1 MRMLRNPLKN
11 ISIGEKLGLLSGV
24 LLLAV
29 FVVWL
34 AGYQGIQITNSSLE
48 NAYVSLAAV
57 RKDML
62 ADTMHERIRGLPFRA
77 LAIAEL
83 QDANEAQALM
93 TQLQQFSE
101 QLDSSLDEIEA
112 LPVRQEIQEV
122 LSALHPAVREYV
134 TRAKDITLL
143 ALRGQ
148 RQQALRAIPDF
159 IATSQKLERGLNQL
173 KVLIEADAEQTRV
186 WGITAATMAR
196 QAMIGILLL
205 AMLFASTLGW
215 SVTRV
220 IITPLAEMS
229 TVASH
234 LAQGNINQQVLYQSR
249 DEIGVLATAFR
260 DLIAYIRNLADSAT
274 RISQG
279 DLQVQVAPYSEQD
292 VLSRSFVEMIK
303 DLRDMNSRM
312 QQGACTLASSIDQIM
327 VIIQQMAA
335 STTETATSVSEM
347 ATTVEEVK
355 QTAYVANQNAKQ
367 VADNSQRT
375 VQVSQSGQQAVEEAL
390 IGMQHVRDHI
400 GSITRSVVKLEEQSQ
415 TIGQI
420 ITTVNDLAEQSNLLA
435 INAAIEAAKAGE
447 AGKGFAVVAQ
457 EVKRLADQSKRA
469 TAQVRA
475 ILSDIQK
482 ATQVAVRVTEQGT
495 QSAELGATQAIQAG
509 ESIRTLSKNITEAAQ
524 SVAKIAASSHQQLIG
539 MDQVATAMDSIKLAS
554 TQNADGMTQMEKAIR
569 DVHAVG
575 QTLKELV
582 EQYKLT
588 TPPNGHRPSSLV

>member
-1 MRMLRNPLKN
+1 MLRNPLKN
-11 ISIGEKLGLLSGV
+11 ISVGEKLGLLSGF
-24 LLLAV
+24 LLFAV
-29 FVVWL
+29 FAVWMTGHRGVQHMNTYLDAIQVNMMVVRQS
-34 AGYQGIQITNSSLE
+34 A
-48 NAYVSLAAV
+48 
-57 RKDML
+57 L
-62 ADTMHERIRGLPFRA
+62 ADMMHKGILGLPYRA
-77 LAIAEL
+77 LIAVETKNTHEE
-83 QDANEAQALM
+83 QTVR
-93 TQLQQFSE
+93 TQLQEFTE
-101 QLDSSLDEIEA
+101 KFHLHFDEVEA
-112 LPVRQEIQEV
+112 LPLQPDLREA
-122 LSALHPAVREYV
+122 LSAVRPDIKEYL
-134 TRAKDITLL
+134 AKADEVVRF
-143 ALRGQ
+143 ALNGQ
-148 RQQALRAIPDF
+148 RQQALAGIPQF
-159 IATSQKLERGLNQL
+159 FSTFEKLETSLGRLGGIIEEEAERTKTQGAT
-173 KVLIEADAEQTRV
+173 VLTS
-186 WGITAATMAR
+186 AR
-196 QAMIGILLL
+196 LTSIVTFLL
-205 AMLFASTLGW
+205 AMLFASLLSW
-215 SVTRV
+215 NISRV
-220 IITPLAEMS
+220 ITTPLVEMA
-229 TVASH
+229 TVASQ
-234 LAQGNINQQVLYQSR
+234 LAKGNINQQILHQSR
-249 DEIGVLATAFR
+249 DELGVLATAFR

-303 DLRDMNSRM
+303 NLCDMNSRM

-335 STTETATSVSEM
+335 STAETATSVSEM

-375 VQVSQSGQQAVEEAL
+375 VQVSQSGEQAVEEAL
-390 IGMQHVRDHI
+390 IGMHHVRDRME
-400 GSITRSVVKLEEQSQ
+400 SITRSVVKLEEQSQ

-495 QSAELGATQAIQAG
+495 HSAERGATQAIQAG

-524 SVAKIAASSHQQLIG
+524 SVTKIAASSHQQLIG

-554 TQNADGMTQMEKAIR
+554 TQNAEGMAQMEKTIR

-588 TPPNGHRPSSLV
+588 TPPNGHRPSSIV

>member
-1 MRMLRNPLKN
+1 MLRNPLKN
-11 ISIGEKLGLLSGV
+11 ISVGEKLGLLSGV

-101 QLDSSLDEIEA
+101 QLDSSLDEIEV
-112 LPVRQEIQEV
+112 LPVHQEIREI
-122 LSALHPAVREYV
+122 LSALQPAVREYV
-134 TRAKDITLL
+134 TRAKDIMLL
-143 ALRGQ
+143 ALQGQ
-148 RQQALRAIPDF
+148 RQQALQAIPDF

-205 AMLFASTLGW
+205 AMLFASTLSW

-234 LAQGNINQQVLYQSR
+234 LAQGNINQQILHHSR

-260 DLIAYIRNLADSAT
+260 DLIAYIRNLAEAAT
-274 RISQG
+274 HISQG
-279 DLQVQVAPYSEQD
+279 NLHVQVLPRSEHD
-292 VLSRSFVEMIK
+292 VLSLSFVEMIK

-312 QQGACTLASSIDQIM
+312 QQGARTLASSIDQIM
-327 VIIQQMAA
+327 VIMQQVAA
-335 STTETATSVSEM
+335 STVETATSVSET
-347 ATTVEEVK
+347 ATAVEEVK
-355 QTAYVANQNAKQ
+355 QTVYVANQNAQQ
-367 VADNSQRT
+367 VAENSQQT
-375 VQVSQSGQQAVEEAL
+375 VQVSQAGEQAVEEAL
-390 IGMQHVRDHI
+390 IGMQRVRTQME
-400 GSITRSVVKLEEQSQ
+400 SIAQSVVKLGEQSQ
-415 TIGQI
+415 TIRNI
-420 ITTVNDLAEQSNLLA
+420 ITTVNDLAERSNLLA
-435 INAAIEAAKAGE
+435 INAAIEAAKAGQ
-447 AGKGFAVVAQ
+447 AGKGFSVVAQ
-457 EVKRLADQSKRA
+457 EVKSLADQSKRA
-469 TAQVRA
+469 TAQVHTM
-475 ILSDIQK
+475 LSDIQK
-482 ATQVAVRVTEQGT
+482 AAQVAIFVTEQGT

-509 ESIRTLSKNITEAAQ
+509 EAIRALSKNISEAAR
-524 SVAKIAASSHQQLIG
+524 SVTKIAASSHQQLIG
-539 MDQVATAMDSIKLAS
+539 MDQVATAMNSIKLAS
-554 TQNADGMTQMEKAIR
+554 TQNAGGMKQIEKTIR
-569 DVHAVG
+569 DIHLVG

-582 EQYKLT
+582 EQYNLT
-588 TPPNGHRPSSLV
+588 TPPNGHRPSSIV

>member
-1 MRMLRNPLKN
+1 MLRNPLKN

-34 AGYQGIQITNSSLE
+34 AGYQGIQLTNSSLE

-62 ADTMHERIRGLPFRA
+62 ADTMHERILGLPFRA
-77 LAIAEL
+77 LAIVEL
-83 QDANEAQALM
+83 QDANEAQILM
-93 TQLQQFSE
+93 TQVQQFSE

-112 LPVRQEIQEV
+112 FPVRQEIREV
-122 LSALHPAVREYV
+122 LSALQPAVREYV

-143 ALRGQ
+143 ALHGQ
-148 RQQALRAIPDF
+148 RQPALRAIPDF

-173 KVLIEADAEQTRV
+173 KVLIEADAEQTRT

-205 AMLFASTLGW
+205 AMLFASILSWG
-215 SVTRV
+215 VTRV

-229 TVASH
+229 TVASQ
-234 LAQGNINQQVLYQSR
+234 LAQGNINQQVLHQSH

-260 DLIAYIRNLADSAT
+260 DLIAYIRNLAEAAT

-279 DLQVQVAPYSEQD
+279 DLQVQISPYSEQD
-292 VLSRSFVEMIK
+292 VLSLSFAEMVN
-303 DLRDMNSRM
+303 DLRNMSSRM
-312 QQGACTLASSIDQIM
+312 QQGARTLASSIDQIL
-327 VIIQQMAA
+327 VIMQQVAA
-335 STTETATSVSEM
+335 STTETATSVSET

-355 QTAYVANQNAKQ
+355 QTVFVASQNAQQ

-375 VQVSQSGQQAVEEAL
+375 VQISQAGEQAVEEAL
-390 IGMQHVRDHI
+390 RGMQRVRTQME
-400 GSITRSVVKLEEQSQ
+400 SIAHSVVKLGEQSQ
-415 TIGQI
+415 TISNI
-420 ITTVNDLAEQSNLLA
+420 ITTVKDLAERSNLLA
-435 INAAIEAAKAGE
+435 INAAIEAAKAGQ

-457 EVKRLADQSKRA
+457 EVRSLAEQSKRA
-469 TAQVRA
+469 TAQVHT

-482 ATQVAVRVTEQGT
+482 AAQVAVFVTEQGT

-509 ESIRTLSKNITEAAQ
+509 ESIRALSKSITDAAQ
-524 SVAKIAASSHQQLIG
+524 SVTKIATSSQQQLIG
-539 MDQVATAMDSIKLAS
+539 MDQVATAMNSIKLAS
-554 TQNADGMTQMEKAIR
+554 TQNADGMRQIESAIR
-569 DVHAVG
+569 DVHSVG

-582 EQYKLT
+582 EQYKLLT
-588 TPPNGHRPSSLV
+588 TTNGNRPSSIDS